1 MHIHCSLKTKTVN
14 QRSLIVRIAS
24 KLAFFFLQAMSMV
37 LQALRNHAVAVA
49 ILARVGVETRMKT
62 KRQGLVV
69 LQIKPVGSASR

>member
-14 QRSLIVRIAS
+14 QRSLNVRIAS

>member
-1 MHIHCSLKTKTVN
+1 
-14 QRSLIVRIAS
+14 
-24 KLAFFFLQAMSMV
+24 MV